1 MNRVI
6 LHIDMDAFFASIEQL
21 DNPRFKG
28 KPVIV
33 GGSKRGVVSTASYEA
48 REFGVHSAIPIFE
61 AKRLCPNGIYLPVRM
76 SRYRELSDKIMSI
89 LDEFSPL
96 VEQVSIDE
104 AFIDISGTEK
114 LHGIPEEVAFKIK
127 TRIKEDTSLTCS
139 IGIAPNKFLAKI
151 ASDIDKP
158 DGLTII
164 TGDKVQKFLST
175 LSVGKLPGVGDK
187 TLKELKKLGIR
198 FASDIL
204 KYPKEAFKKRF
215 GKFGQRLIELAKG
228 IDESKVTPYTQA
240 KSISSEDTLP
250 EDTNNLEVL
259 KRWLM
264 SQAEVVGRRLRKAN
278 LKGRTITLKL
288 KYSDFRSV
296 TRSRTIN
303 MPSNATKTIFDTAS
317 TLLENCGLP
326 AKVRL
331 VGVGVSNFEEPA
343 IQYQLFDSGDIAEK
357 KLQKV
362 DQAIDQVTDKFGIG
376 IIKRGTTADI
386 KD

>member
-1 MNRVI
+1 
-6 LHIDMDAFFASIEQL
+6 MDAFFASIEQL
-21 DNPRFKG
+21 DNSRLKG

-33 GGSKRGVVSTASYEA
+33 GGSTRGVVSTASYEA
-48 REFGVHSAIPIFE
+48 RTFGVRSAMPIFE
-61 AKRLCPNGIYLPVRM
+61 AKRLCPDGIYLPVRM
-76 SRYRELSDKIMSI
+76 SRYREVSDKVMSVVE
-89 LDEFSPL
+89 EFSPL
-96 VEQVSIDE
+96 VERISIDE
-104 AFIDISGTEK
+104 AFLDISGTEK
-114 LHGIPEEVAFKIK
+114 LHGTPEDVGFKIK
-127 TRIKEDTSLTCS
+127 RRIKEDTSLTCS

-151 ASDIDKP
+151 ASDINKP

-164 TGDKVQKFLST
+164 TEHKVQKFLSN
-175 LSVGKLPGVGDK
+175 LPVGKLPGVGDK

-204 KYPKEAFKKRF
+204 KYPEEAFKKRF
-215 GKFGQRLIELAKG
+215 GKFGQRLIELAEG
-228 IDESKVTPYTQA
+228 IDESPVSPYTEA

-250 EDTNNLEVL
+250 EDTNNVEVL

-296 TRSRTIN
+296 SRSRTLN

-317 TLLENCGLP
+317 ALLENYGRP

-331 VGVGVSNFEEPA
+331 IGVGVSNFEEPT
-343 IQYQLFDSGDIAEK
+343 IQYQLFDNRDIAEK
-357 KLQKV
+357 KFQKV
-362 DQAIDQVTDKFGIG
+362 DQAIDQLTDKFGIS
-376 IIKRGTTADI
+376 IIKRGTTIDI

>member
-48 REFGVHSAIPIFE
+48 REFGVRSAIPIFE

>member
-1 MNRVI
+1 
-6 LHIDMDAFFASIEQL
+6 MDAFFASIEQL
-21 DNPRFKG
+21 DNSRLKG

-33 GGSKRGVVSTASYEA
+33 GGSTRGVVSTASYEA
-48 REFGVHSAIPIFE
+48 RAFGVRSAMPIFE

-76 SRYRELSDKIMSI
+76 SRYREVSDKVMSVVE
-89 LDEFSPL
+89 EFSPL
-96 VEQVSIDE
+96 VERISIDE
-104 AFIDISGTEK
+104 AFLDISGTEK
-114 LHGIPEEVAFKIK
+114 LHGTPEDVGFKIK
-127 TRIKEDTSLTCS
+127 RRIKEDTSLTCS

-151 ASDIDKP
+151 ASDINKP

-164 TGDKVQKFLST
+164 TEHKVQKFLSN
-175 LSVGKLPGVGDK
+175 LPVGKLPGVGDK

-204 KYPKEAFKKRF
+204 KYPEEAFKKRF
-215 GKFGQRLIELAKG
+215 GKFGQRLIELAEG
-228 IDESKVTPYTQA
+228 IDESPVSPYTEA

-250 EDTNNLEVL
+250 EDTNNVEVL

-288 KYSDFRSV
+288 KYSDFKLVS
-296 TRSRTIN
+296 RSRTLN

-317 TLLENCGLP
+317 ALLENYRWP

-331 VGVGVSNFEEPA
+331 IGVGVSNFEEPT
-343 IQYQLFDSGDIAEK
+343 IQYQLFDNRDIAEK

-362 DQAIDQVTDKFGIG
+362 DQAIDQLTDKFGIS
-376 IIKRGTTADI
+376 IIKRGTTVDI
-386 KD
+386 ED

>member
-1 MNRVI
+1 
-6 LHIDMDAFFASIEQL
+6 MDAFFASIEQL
-21 DNPRFKG
+21 DNSRLKG

-33 GGSKRGVVSTASYEA
+33 GGSTRGVVSTASYEA
-48 REFGVHSAIPIFE
+48 RTFGVRSAMPIFE
-61 AKRLCPNGIYLPVRM
+61 AKRLCPDGIYLPVRM
-76 SRYRELSDKIMSI
+76 SRYREVSDKVMSVVE
-89 LDEFSPL
+89 EFSPL
-96 VEQVSIDE
+96 VERISIDE
-104 AFIDISGTEK
+104 AFLDISGTEK
-114 LHGIPEEVAFKIK
+114 LHGTPEDVGFKIK
-127 TRIKEDTSLTCS
+127 RRIKEDTSLTCS

-151 ASDIDKP
+151 ASDINKP

-164 TGDKVQKFLST
+164 TEHKVQKFLSN
-175 LSVGKLPGVGDK
+175 LPVGKLPGVGDK

-204 KYPKEAFKKRF
+204 KYPEEAFKKRF
-215 GKFGQRLIELAKG
+215 GKFGQRLIELAEG
-228 IDESKVTPYTQA
+228 IDESPVSPYTEA

-250 EDTNNLEVL
+250 EDTNNVEVL

-296 TRSRTIN
+296 SRSRTLN

-317 TLLENCGLP
+317 ALLENYGRP

-331 VGVGVSNFEEPA
+331 IGVGVSNFEEPT
-343 IQYQLFDSGDIAEK
+343 IQYQLFDNRDIAEK
-357 KLQKV
+357 KFQKV
-362 DQAIDQVTDKFGIG
+362 DQAIDQLTDKFGIS
-376 IIKRGTTADI
+376 IIKRGTTVDI

>member
-1 MNRVI
+1 
-6 LHIDMDAFFASIEQL
+6 MDAFFASIEQL
-21 DNPRFKG
+21 DNSRFKG

-33 GGSKRGVVSTASYEA
+33 GGSTRGVVSTASYEA
-48 REFGVHSAIPIFE
+48 RTFGVRSAMPIFE
-61 AKRLCPNGIYLPVRM
+61 AKRLCPDGIYLPVRM
-76 SRYRELSDKIMSI
+76 SRYREVSDKVMSVVE
-89 LDEFSPL
+89 EFSPL
-96 VEQVSIDE
+96 VERISIDE
-104 AFIDISGTEK
+104 AFLDISGTEK
-114 LHGIPEEVAFKIK
+114 LHGTPEDVGFKIK
-127 TRIKEDTSLTCS
+127 RRIKEDTSLTCS

-151 ASDIDKP
+151 ASDINKP

-164 TGDKVQKFLST
+164 TEHKVQKFLSN
-175 LSVGKLPGVGDK
+175 LPVGKLPGVGDK

-204 KYPKEAFKKRF
+204 KYPEEVFKKRF
-215 GKFGQRLIELAKG
+215 GKFGQRLIELAEG
-228 IDESKVTPYTQA
+228 IDESPVSPYTEA

-250 EDTNNLEVL
+250 EDTNNVEVL

-296 TRSRTIN
+296 SRSRTLN

-317 TLLENCGLP
+317 ALLENYGRP

-331 VGVGVSNFEEPA
+331 IGVGVSNFEEPT
-343 IQYQLFDSGDIAEK
+343 IQYQLFDNRDIAEK
-357 KLQKV
+357 KFQKV
-362 DQAIDQVTDKFGIG
+362 DQAIDQLTDKFGIS
-376 IIKRGTTADI
+376 IIKRGTTVDI

>member
-1 MNRVI
+1 
-6 LHIDMDAFFASIEQL
+6 MDAFFASIEQL
-21 DNPRFKG
+21 DNSRLKG
-28 KPVIV
+28 KSVIV
-33 GGSKRGVVSTASYEA
+33 GGSTRGVVSTASYEA
-48 REFGVHSAIPIFE
+48 RAFGVRSAMPIFE

-76 SRYRELSDKIMSI
+76 SRYREVSDKVMSVVE
-89 LDEFSPL
+89 EFSPL
-96 VEQVSIDE
+96 VERVSIDE
-104 AFIDISGTEK
+104 AFLEISGTEK
-114 LHGIPEEVAFKIK
+114 LHGTPEDVGFKIK
-127 TRIKEDTSLTCS
+127 RRIKEDTSLTCS

-151 ASDIDKP
+151 ASDINKP

-164 TGDKVQKFLST
+164 TEHKVQKFLSN
-175 LSVGKLPGVGDK
+175 LPVGKLPGVGDK

-204 KYPKEAFKKRF
+204 KYPEEAFKKRF
-215 GKFGQRLIELAKG
+215 GKFGQRLIELAEG
-228 IDESKVTPYTQA
+228 IDESPVSPYTEA

-250 EDTNNLEVL
+250 EDTNNVEVL

-296 TRSRTIN
+296 SRSRTLN

-317 TLLENCGLP
+317 ALLENYGRP

-331 VGVGVSNFEEPA
+331 IGVGVSNFEEPT
-343 IQYQLFDSGDIAEK
+343 IQYQLFDNRDIAEK
-357 KLQKV
+357 KFQKV
-362 DQAIDQVTDKFGIG
+362 DQAIDQLTDKFGIS
-376 IIKRGTTADI
+376 IIKRGTTVDI

>member
-21 DNPRFKG
+21 DNPRLKG

-48 REFGVHSAIPIFE
+48 REFGVRSAIPIFE

-204 KYPKEAFKKRF
+204 KYPEEAFKKRF

>member
-1 MNRVI
+1 
-6 LHIDMDAFFASIEQL
+6 MDAFFASIEQL
-21 DNPRFKG
+21 DNSRLKG
-28 KPVIV
+28 KSVIV
-33 GGSKRGVVSTASYEA
+33 GGSTRGVVSTASYEA
-48 REFGVHSAIPIFE
+48 RAFGVRSAMPIFE

-76 SRYRELSDKIMSI
+76 SRYREVSDKVMSVVE
-89 LDEFSPL
+89 EFSPL
-96 VEQVSIDE
+96 VERVSIDE
-104 AFIDISGTEK
+104 AFLEISGTEK
-114 LHGIPEEVAFKIK
+114 LHGTPEDVGFKIK
-127 TRIKEDTSLTCS
+127 RRIKEDTSLTCS

-151 ASDIDKP
+151 ASDINKP

-164 TGDKVQKFLST
+164 TEHKVQKFLSN
-175 LSVGKLPGVGDK
+175 LPVGKLPGVGDK

-204 KYPKEAFKKRF
+204 KYPEEAFKKRF
-215 GKFGQRLIELAKG
+215 GKFGQRLIELAEG
-228 IDESKVTPYTQA
+228 IDESPVSPYTEA

-250 EDTNNLEVL
+250 EDTNNVEVL

-296 TRSRTIN
+296 SRSRTLN

-317 TLLENCGLP
+317 ALLENYGRP

-331 VGVGVSNFEEPA
+331 IGVGVSNFEEPT
-343 IQYQLFDSGDIAEK
+343 IQYQLFDNRDIAEK
-357 KLQKV
+357 KFQKV
-362 DQAIDQVTDKFGIG
+362 DQAIDQLTDKFGIS
-376 IIKRGTTADI
+376 IIKRGTAVDI